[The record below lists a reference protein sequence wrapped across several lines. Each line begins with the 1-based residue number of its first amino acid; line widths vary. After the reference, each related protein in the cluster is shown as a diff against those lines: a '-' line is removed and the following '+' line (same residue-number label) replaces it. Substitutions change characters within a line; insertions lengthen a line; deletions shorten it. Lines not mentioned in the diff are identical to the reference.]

1 MNDNINIVLKQMVET
16 AREAKKLSQRQLSKR
31 IGLSQSTYNDTINGK
46 IKKPNVEILR
56 KIAEELDLSLQDM
69 LKVSGYNEVSSWF
82 DDNRK
87 STRDYKNN
95 LKEYQNF
102 KYDILDWDAK
112 KRKKAMELMKNL
124 GSMKLHLKL
133 IQEDAVTD
141 YTLEEALKDIDE
153 VVKGLEE
160 VAKKYDYSKLPKDL

>member
-1 MNDNINIVLKQMVET
+1 MDQEI
-16 AREAKKLSQRQLSKR
+16 KKISQRQLSKR

-87 STRDYKNN
+87 STRDYKNT

-102 KYDILDWDAK
+102 KYDILDWDAE
-112 KRKKAMELMKNL
+112 KRKKAMELMKCLGEITIKTNL
-124 GSMKLHLKL
+124 RRCSNLLHLRGS
-133 IQEDAVTD
+133 I
-141 YTLEEALKDIDE
+141 
-153 VVKGLEE
+153 KG
-160 VAKKYDYSKLPKDL
+160 YRCSC